1 MPRAAGP
8 PGVKPGSMKGRWQ
21 RGRRRWSE
29 WESVRS
35 RLHNRIAFY
44 LAAGYSL
51 GMITAEEM
59 AERMKRE
66 ILADIGAGVVP
77 DSVKDY
83 SELHDYVDAN
93 CYGGSEELLEEF
105 DEQFASTEEGHR
117 MALDAVA
124 DLMNPAMEMINQWLA
139 QRRLNR

>member
-1 MPRAAGP
+1 
-8 PGVKPGSMKGRWQ
+8 
-21 RGRRRWSE
+21 
-29 WESVRS
+29 
-35 RLHNRIAFY
+35 
-44 LAAGYSL
+44 
-51 GMITAEEM
+51 MITAEQM

-66 ILADIGAGVVP
+66 ILADICAGVVP

-93 CYGGSEELLEEF
+93 CYGGSEELMEEL
-105 DEQFASTEEGHR
+105 DGYFASTEEGHR